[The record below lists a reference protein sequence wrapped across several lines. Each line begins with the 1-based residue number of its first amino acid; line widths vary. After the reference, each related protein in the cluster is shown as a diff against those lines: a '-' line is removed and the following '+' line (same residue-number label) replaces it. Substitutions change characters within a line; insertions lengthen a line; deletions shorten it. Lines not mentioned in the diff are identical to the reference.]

1 MLDPFGGQTVT
12 TGKPRLLMGFVL
24 MVVAMGDS
32 CHLAY
37 ELLMIKPARANPVQT
52 MQNQANLT
60 IFDWVKRNYP
70 N

>member
-1 MLDPFGGQTVT
+1 
-12 TGKPRLLMGFVL
+12 MGFVL